1 MRHTD
6 KLIVLAATFALAIPV
21 MAQQPPAGGA
31 PQQPPSA
38 QQPPPS
44 QQPPSAQQ
52 PPAAQQASG
61 ELVRVDTNA
70 KTLSIKTSSG
80 SDMVFT
86 YSDATKVTGGEQNV
100 AGLATKSGSKV
111 TVHFTM
117 KGQDRIASQI
127 DIEKA
132 GA

>member
-6 KLIVLAATFALAIPV
+6 KLIVLAAAFALAIPV
-21 MAQQPPAGGA
+21 MAQQPPAGA

-44 QQPPSAQQ
+44 QQ

-100 AGLATKSGSKV
+100 AGLATKSGAKV

-117 KGQDRIASQI
+117 KGQDRVATQI